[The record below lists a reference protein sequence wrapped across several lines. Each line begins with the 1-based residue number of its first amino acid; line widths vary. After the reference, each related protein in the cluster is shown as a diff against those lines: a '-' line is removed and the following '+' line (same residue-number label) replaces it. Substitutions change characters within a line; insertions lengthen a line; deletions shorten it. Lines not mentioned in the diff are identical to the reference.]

1 MLKFLILVS
10 LSLNIY
16 SEYKI
21 TVLATNIANF
31 GGYGEWSFSAL
42 YESED
47 ESILFDTGFHEDT
60 VLHNAKVLNKDLSNV
75 KKVVLSHFHSDH
87 TGGLIKLRKTYKEI
101 NDEAF
106 SIVYVARG
114 FFDQRYAKNGR
125 KEGPGNYQDSLE
137 FKKDANY
144 TS

>member
-60 VLHNAKVLNKDLSNV
+60 VLHNAKVLNKDLSKV

-87 TGGLIKLRKTYKEI
+87 TGGLIKLRKTYREI

-114 FFDQRYAKNGR
+114 FFDQR
-125 KEGPGNYQDSLE
+125 
-137 FKKDANY
+137 
-144 TS
+144 